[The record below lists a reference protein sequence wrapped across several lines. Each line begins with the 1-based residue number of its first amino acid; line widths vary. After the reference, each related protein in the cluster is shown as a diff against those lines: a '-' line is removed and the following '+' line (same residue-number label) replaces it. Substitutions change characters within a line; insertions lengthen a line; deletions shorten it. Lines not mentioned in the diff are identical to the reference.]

1 MMPAIPI
8 VSLEIVGLRNGV
20 SAFICSEQLST
31 IMLRLCLACAESLGK
46 IFKLGSRHVGN
57 RPIGQRAV
65 GPSHDVVAFDW
76 ADRSAPAQRRRQ
88 RRQADYMLAGAVDQ
102 GGDGRKADN
111 VDPSAR

>member
-76 ADRSAPAQRRRQ
+76 ADRSAPAQRRRHP
-88 RRQADYMLAGAVDQ
+88 RQPASILPAPVHPAWHG
-102 GGDGRKADN
+102 
-111 VDPSAR
+111 P